1 MFDFPQPGVGN
12 SGALCEVVRSLRPKT
27 APFFADPW
35 QQICGNDIV
44 SCWVITHNSD
54 CHILQSLG
62 KKWRG
67 EKKKEKKE
75 LHWSTRGKW
84 PEKCLQPEELYWK
97 KNHSCRTVQWE
108 QLFYSSLIRLMWHR
122 MATAICHGNRV
133 VYHSWALWFSFKN
146 VFFFLMIIAFSL
158 GLLKQVWLFNKSCG
172 FKWLKPFEPI

>member
-54 CHILQSLG
+54 CHILQSPG

-67 EKKKEKKE
+67 EKKKNYTEVLEENDRRNVFNLKCYIEKI
-75 LHWSTRGKW
+75 
-84 PEKCLQPEELYWK
+84 
-97 KNHSCRTVQWE
+97 HSCRTLQWE
-108 QLFYSSLIRLMWHR
+108 QLFYSPLLRVMWHR
-122 MATAICHGNRV
+122 IQRPLLSVIGTR
-133 VYHSWALWFSFKN
+133 WFPCKCPFLSSLF
-146 VFFFLMIIAFSL
+146 FFFLTIIMFSL
-158 GLLKQVWLFNKSCG
+158 WHFKQSCSVT
-172 FKWLKPFEPI
+172 EC

>member
-67 EKKKEKKE
+67 EKKKNYTEVLEENDRRNVFNLKSYIEKKFTPAGQCSGNNCFIP
-75 LHWSTRGKW
+75 LLSDWCGTGW
-84 PEKCLQPEELYWK
+84 
-97 KNHSCRTVQWE
+97 
-108 QLFYSSLIRLMWHR
+108 QLLSVMG
-122 MATAICHGNRV
+122 TG
-133 VYHSWALWFSFKN
+133 WFTIPGHFGFLLKM
-146 VFFFLMIIAFSL
+146 FFFCFFLMIIAFSL

>member
-67 EKKKEKKE
+67 EKKK
-75 LHWSTRGKW
+75 R
-84 PEKCLQPEELYWK
+84 K
-97 KNHSCRTVQWE
+97 KNYTEVLEENDRRNVFNLKSYIEKIHSCRTVQWE
-108 QLFYSSLIRLMWHR
+108 QLFYSSLIRVMWHR
-122 MATAICHGNRV
+122 MATAIYHRNKV
-133 VYHSWALWFSFKN
+133 VSMQMSIPGQFGFLLKC
-146 VFFFLMIIAFSL
+146 FFFF
-158 GLLKQVWLFNKSCG
+158 
-172 FKWLKPFEPI
+172 FKWSLCFHSGF